1 MTLIESTYQ
10 RLLDYNAVQNSEDFS
25 TRYLKRSKSYYRSI
39 KAMSKQ
45 PSYEAM
51 CNLTIELEKKVDEN
65 PRNKLFRQLSTETA
79 KTLVDKINI
88 RNVCSKTA
96 FRVSLISV
104 EAS

>member
-39 KAMSKQ
+39 RAMRKQ

-51 CNLTIELEKKVDEN
+51 CNLMIELEKKVDEN
-65 PRNKLFRQLSTETA
+65 PRSKLFRQLSTETA
-79 KTLVDKINI
+79 ETLVDKINI
-88 RNVCSKTA
+88 RNVCSKTS
-96 FRVSLISV
+96 FRVSVIGIQ
-104 EAS
+104 AS